1 VSASVSLIAELEER
15 LTAFVQTGDA
25 DAVLDPHALVSA
37 ATLLM
42 DAVPLPPDPGAAA
55 STVDVTAAHV
65 VASLYAARHTVSESV
80 HEAALANVLFLIID
94 QLLPDGMP
102 EPIRSVLA
110 DLQARGVPA
119 PSAMEA
125 WNAQAEVLYHAASGT
140 GQPDL
145 IRLAVTMGRQ
155 VLAATPGAH
164 PRRPVYSA
172 SLGTALVALFKW
184 DQDPADLA
192 GAIEVLRIAVDTT
205 PVNDP
210 ARGIR
215 LSVFAAAL
223 QEQALRLRSLPGLDE
238 AIGYTQA
245 AVDLLPDGHRHRAI
259 CLSGLCVAF
268 EVRYGFSGAPE
279 DLDAAIEA
287 ARSAVVSMSTDRPE
301 ALDCLGNLAVALTSR
316 FEQSGDPADLDEAV
330 ELYGAALTVAPDGRQ
345 GRSGIESNLCGAL
358 LARYENSNAPGDLED
373 AIAAARA
380 ALTGLPAEDPGR
392 APALCNL
399 SGALRVR
406 YETVG
411 AQPDVDE
418 AVAAGR
424 EAVESVSDDDPQ
436 RTVYLSCLGLALQTR
451 SGRTGL
457 RSDLDEAIAYLRA
470 AVRALPDGHSDR
482 TMHLSNLGAALRE
495 RSSRTE
501 EIGELNDAVEVSQA
515 AMAATPRGHPAFGM
529 RQSSLSAV
537 LRARFDRTADPADL
551 DAAYEAV
558 LAAEATVPAAHPG
571 RAHVLLNLGLISYS
585 RSGQEGLPAVEQA
598 DRVRQARQA
607 LREAAGSPAALLSTR
622 LEAAAVWG
630 DAAVELGDWPDA
642 VRGYATAVEL
652 LARVAWPGL
661 DSGDRLHILTRYR
674 GLGADA
680 AAAALRAADPS
691 TAVELLEQARG
702 VLLAN
707 AIEARTDRSA
717 LFEIA
722 PELAGR
728 MDSVRAELDR
738 PDIAPPLTVRRI
750 VGGVHG
756 LPANSAGE
764 QLLRE
769 AATRHAE
776 RRRYLA
782 REWDDLVAQAR
793 QLPGFGDFLGPSSA
807 ADLSRCAAEGPVAIV
822 NISRHG
828 SQALIVTPDELTVVP
843 LDQIAFAD
851 TLERIDTLQAAL
863 AVLADSPAT
872 EQHAQQV
879 LDQTLDWLAES
890 ITTPVAQAL
899 ASLPE
904 PPPPAKPPSPPT
916 TPSHPEPLSPP
927 VTLPPPSAPSHP
939 EPLSPP
945 VTLPP
950 RSAPSHPEPLSPPVT
965 LPPPSVPPHLPG
977 SSAAPS
983 PPPPMAQPY
992 RASPPGRLWWCPV
1005 GPAAFLPLHAA
1016 SDQWVCSYTPTLR
1029 ALIEARASAAGT
1041 GGSPGRMLALAL
1053 PETPD
1058 LGELPQ
1064 AELEVEQVARFA
1076 PGATVLTAGLA
1087 TRARLLAELPGHC
1100 FLHFAGHSKQDPND
1114 LASGALCTY
1123 DHQDTGPTTLSDLAR
1138 LRLTDA
1144 RLAFLSSCEAAVGAF
1159 DVPDEAIHLAGS
1171 LLLAGFTHVIATQWT
1186 VFDTIA
1192 PQLAEGFYA
1201 RLSSRDAR
1209 GDTRLDP
1216 ARSARCLHDTIRHLR
1231 DRYPSLRWAPYIH
1244 IGP

>member
-15 LTAFVQTGDA
+15 LTAFVRTGDEA
-25 DAVLDPHALVSA
+25 HVLDPHALVSA

-55 STVDVTAAHV
+55 SAVDVPAAHL

-110 DLQARGVPA
+110 DLQARGVP

-125 WNAQAEVLYHAASGT
+125 WNAQAEVLYRAASGT
-140 GQPDL
+140 GQLDL
-145 IRLAVTMGRQ
+145 IRLAVAMGRE
-155 VLAATPGAH
+155 VLAATPAAH

-172 SLGTALVALFKW
+172 SLGTALFTLFKW
-184 DQDPADLA
+184 DQNPADLA
-192 GAIEVLRIAVDTT
+192 GALEVLQIAVDTT
-205 PVNDP
+205 PVHDP
-210 ARGIR
+210 ARGVR
-215 LSVFAAAL
+215 LSAFAAAF

-245 AVDLLPDGHRHRAI
+245 AVDLLPDGHPHRAT

-287 ARSAVVSMSTDRPE
+287 GRSAVVSMSADRPE
-301 ALDCLGNLAVALTSR
+301 ALDYLGNLAVALTSR
-316 FEQSGDPADLDEAV
+316 FEQSGDPSDLADLDEAI
-330 ELYGAALTVAPDGRQ
+330 ELYGAALTVSPDDQPGRH
-345 GRSGIESNLCGAL
+345 GIESNLCGAL
-358 LARYENSNAPGDLED
+358 LARYENSDALED
-373 AIAAARA
+373 LDEAISVGRA
-380 ALTGLPAEDPGR
+380 ALAGMPAGAPGR
-392 APALCNL
+392 ATALCNL

-406 YETVG
+406 YETAG

-424 EAVESVSDDDPQ
+424 AAVESVSDDDPQ
-436 RTVYLSCLGLALQTR
+436 RTVYLSGLGLALQTR
-451 SGRTGL
+451 SARTGSP
-457 RSDLDEAIAYLRA
+457 SDLDEAIACLRA
-470 AVRALPDGHSDR
+470 AVRALPDGHPDR
-482 TMHLSNLGAALRE
+482 AMQLSNLGAALRE

-501 EIGELNDAVEVSQA
+501 EIGDLDDAVEIGQA
-515 AMAATPRGHPAFGM
+515 AVAATPRGHPGFGM
-529 RQSSLSAV
+529 RQYNLSVA
-537 LRARFDRTADPADL
+537 LRARFNHAGDPADL
-551 DAAYEAV
+551 DAAYQAV
-558 LAAEATVPAAHPG
+558 LAAEATVPAVHPG
-571 RAHVLLNLGLISYS
+571 RALVLLNLGRISYD
-585 RSGQEGLPAVEQA
+585 RSSHDGLPAVEKA

-607 LREAAGSPAALLSTR
+607 LRQAAGCPTGMLSER

-630 DAAVELGDWPDA
+630 EAAGELGDWPDA

-652 LARVAWPGL
+652 LARLAWPGL
-661 DSGDRLHILTRYR
+661 DPGDRLHILTRYL

-691 TAVELLEQARG
+691 TAVELLERARG

-728 MDSVRAELDR
+728 MDAVRAELDR
-738 PDIAPPLTVRRI
+738 PDIAPPLTVRR
-750 VGGVHG
+750 VGGGVYG
-756 LPANSAGE
+756 LPADSAGE

-807 ADLSRCAAEGPVAIV
+807 ADLSRCAADGPVAIV

-828 SQALIVTPDELTVVP
+828 SHALIITPDQPTVVP
-843 LDQIAFAD
+843 LDQIAFD
-851 TLERIDTLQAAL
+851 ETLERIDTLQAAL
-863 AVLADSPAT
+863 AALADSPAT

-899 ASLPE
+899 AS
-904 PPPPAKPPSPPT
+904 PPPAT
-916 TPSHPEPLSPP
+916 
-927 VTLPPPSAPSHP
+927 
-939 EPLSPP
+939 
-945 VTLPP
+945 
-950 RSAPSHPEPLSPPVT
+950 
-965 LPPPSVPPHLPG
+965 
-977 SSAAPS
+977 
-983 PPPPMAQPY
+983 AQPY

-1029 ALIEARASAAGT
+1029 ALIEARARAAGT
-1041 GGSPGRMLALAL
+1041 GESHGRMLAVAL
-1053 PETPD
+1053 PETPG

-1064 AELEVEQVARFA
+1064 AQLEVEQVARFA

-1123 DHQDTGPTTLSDLAR
+1123 DHQGTGPTTLSDLAR

-1144 RLAFLSSCEAAVGAF
+1144 RLAFLSSCEAALGAF

-1192 PQLAEGFYA
+1192 PQVAEAFYA

-1209 GDTRLDP
+1209 GDTLLDP
-1216 ARSARCLHDTIRHLR
+1216 ARSARCLHDAIAHLR
-1231 DRYPSLRWAPYIH
+1231 DRYPSLLWAPYIH

>member
-1 VSASVSLIAELEER
+1 MAASVSLIAELEER
-15 LTAFVQTGDA
+15 LTAFVQTGDEA
-25 DAVLDPHALVSA
+25 QVLDPHALVSA

-42 DAVPLPPDPGAAA
+42 DAVPLRPPPGAASA
-55 STVDVTAAHV
+55 VDVPAAHL

-125 WNAQAEVLYHAASGT
+125 WNAQAEVLCQAASGT
-140 GQPDL
+140 GQPHL

-155 VLAATPGAH
+155 VLAATPAEH

-172 SLGTALVALFKW
+172 SLGTALVALFKR
-184 DQDPADLA
+184 DQNPADLA
-192 GAIEVLRIAVDTT
+192 EAIEVLQIAVDTT
-205 PVNDP
+205 PVRDP

-245 AVDLLPDGHRHRAI
+245 AVDLLPDGHPHRAT

-268 EVRYGFSGAPE
+268 QVRYGFSGAPE

-287 ARSAVVSMSTDRPE
+287 GRSAVVSMSADRPE

-316 FEQSGDPADLDEAV
+316 SEQSGDPSDPTDPSDPANPADLEEAI
-330 ELYGAALTVAPDGRQ
+330 ELYRAALDIAPDDQPGWH
-345 GRSGIESNLCGAL
+345 GIESNLCGAL
-358 LARYENSNAPGDLED
+358 LARYENSDAPDDLEE
-373 AIAAARA
+373 AIAVGRA
-380 ALTGLPAEDPGR
+380 ALAGMPADDPGR
-392 APALCNL
+392 ATALCNL

-424 EAVESVSDDDPQ
+424 EAVESVSGDDPQ
-436 RTVYLSCLGLALQTR
+436 RAVYLSGLGLALQTR
-451 SGRTGL
+451 SERTGS
-457 RSDLDEAIAYLRA
+457 RSDLDEAIACLRA
-470 AVRALPDGHSDR
+470 AARALPDGHPDR
-482 TMHLSNLGAALRE
+482 AMHLSNLGAALRE
-495 RSSRTE
+495 RSG
-501 EIGELNDAVEVSQA
+501 EIGDLADAVEVGRA
-515 AMAATPRGHPAFGM
+515 AVAATPRGHPAFGM
-529 RQSSLSAV
+529 RQYNLSVA
-537 LRARFDRTADPADL
+537 LRARFNHAGVPADL
-551 DAAYEAV
+551 EAAHQAV
-558 LAAEATVPAAHPG
+558 LAADATVPAVHPG
-571 RAHVLLNLGLISYS
+571 RTPVLLNLGRISYDLS
-585 RSGQEGLPAVEQA
+585 SQEGLPAVERA
-598 DRVRQARQA
+598 DLVRQARQA
-607 LREAAGSPAALLSTR
+607 LRQAAGSPTGMLSER

-630 DAAVELGDWPDA
+630 EAAGELGDWPDA

-652 LARVAWPGL
+652 LARLAWPGL
-661 DSGDRLHILTRYR
+661 DPGDRLHILARYF

-680 AAAALRAADPS
+680 AAAALRAADPT

-728 MDSVRAELDR
+728 MDAVRAELDR
-738 PDIAPPLTVRRI
+738 PDIAPPPTVRRT
-750 VGGVHG
+750 VGGGHD
-756 LPANSAGE
+756 LAADSASE
-764 QLLRE
+764 RLLRE

-776 RRRYLA
+776 RRRHLA
-782 REWDDLVAQAR
+782 REWDDLVAEAR
-793 QLPGFGDFLGPSSA
+793 RLPGFGAFLGPSSA
-807 ADLSRCAAEGPVAIV
+807 ADLSRCAADGPVAIV

-828 SQALIVTPDELTVVP
+828 SHALIITPDELTVVP
-843 LDQIAFAD
+843 LDRIAFAD
-851 TLERIDTLQAAL
+851 TLERIDALQAAL
-863 AVLADSPAT
+863 AALNDSPAGQ
-872 EQHAQQV
+872 QHAQQV
-879 LDQTLDWLAES
+879 LDQTLDWVAES

-899 ASLPE
+899 ASLPA
-904 PPPPAKPPSPPT
+904 PASPPA
-916 TPSHPEPLSPP
+916 
-927 VTLPPPSAPSHP
+927 A
-939 EPLSPP
+939 
-945 VTLPP
+945 
-950 RSAPSHPEPLSPPVT
+950 
-965 LPPPSVPPHLPG
+965 PPHLPG
-977 SSAAPS
+977 SSAAPT
-983 PPPPMAQPY
+983 PPPPATPPHLPGSSAAPTPPPPATSPHLPGSSAAPTPPLPAAQPY
-992 RASPPGRLWWCPV
+992 RANPPGRLWWCPV

-1029 ALIEARASAAGT
+1029 ALIGARARAAGT
-1041 GGSPGRMLALAL
+1041 GASPGRMLAVAL
-1053 PETPD
+1053 PETPG

-1064 AELEVEQVARFA
+1064 AEPEVEQVARFA

-1087 TRARLLAELPGHC
+1087 TRGRLLADLPGHC
-1100 FLHFAGHSKQDPND
+1100 FLHFAGHGKQDPND
-1114 LASGALCTY
+1114 RTSGALYTY

-1144 RLAFLSSCEAAVGAF
+1144 RLAFLSSCEAAIGAF
-1159 DVPDEAIHLAGS
+1159 DLPDEAIHLAGS
-1171 LLLAGFTHVIATQWT
+1171 LLLAGFTHVVATQWT
-1186 VFDTIA
+1186 VFDTVA
-1192 PQLAEGFYA
+1192 PQVAEGFYA

-1216 ARSARCLHDTIRHLR
+1216 ARSARCLHDTIGHLR
-1231 DRYPSLRWAPYIH
+1231 DRYPSLLWAPYVH